1 MMGEPFDVD
10 ARLRARNRQI
20 EEVSR
25 ELQDVLAQL
34 EAAKAK
40 DLPGIAA
47 RARLLARYVETA
59 PASSDIRAIVECLA
73 DDLEELAFGGE
84 RSPP

>member
-1 MMGEPFDVD
+1 MGEPFDVD
-10 ARLRARNRQI
+10 ARLRARSRQI

-25 ELQDVLAQL
+25 DLLVQL

-40 DLPGIAA
+40 DLPGLAA

-59 PASSDIRAIVECLA
+59 PASREIRAIVECLA

-84 RSPP
+84 RSP